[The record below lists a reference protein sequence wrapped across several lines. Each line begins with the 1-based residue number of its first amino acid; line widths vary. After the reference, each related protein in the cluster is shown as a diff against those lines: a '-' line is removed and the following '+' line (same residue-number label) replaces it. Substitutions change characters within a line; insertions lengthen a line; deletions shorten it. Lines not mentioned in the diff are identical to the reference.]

1 MSSES
6 LLKAGLPP
14 ANDRMLTTCFLAA
27 LVHGII
33 ILGVTFSSSRGAS
46 DSGDGPALEVVLVND
61 QTPSIDKNPNAQ
73 YLAQRSQR
81 GSGNTLK
88 RERALIPRSSL
99 MTADRPGVPDGEGAA
114 ALESGTD
121 LGDDEIIATHAA
133 TTRILYFAAANA
145 DEKPS
150 KLPLLLE
157 KRSDLGMAPND
168 DGVELR
174 MRGEA
179 RQQLWIAA
187 DTRESDVAVYLDSWR
202 RKIERVGTMNYPSV
216 ARNRKLSGTPVIE
229 VTIGQ
234 DGKLIESVVRRS
246 SGRAEIDE
254 AAMRILKLAAPY
266 DPFPPDLAVKHDQI
280 RIAYEWQFL
289 NGAAQGSSVYYADPA
304 AAGDSAPTGNS
315 SGGEAAAVDP
325 TSTAPATGRSAGS
338 APSNAPAPAAGAS
351 SNTR

>member
-33 ILGVTFSSSRGAS
+33 ILGVTFSSSRGAA
-46 DSGDGPALEVVLVND
+46 DQGDGPALEVVLVNE
-61 QTPSIDKNPNAQ
+61 QTPNARQNPNAQ
-73 YLAQRSQR
+73 YLAQRSQL

-99 MTADRPGVPDGEGAA
+99 MTADRPGIPDGEGAA

-157 KRSDLGMAPND
+157 QRPDFGMTPND
-168 DGVELR
+168 EGVELR
-174 MRGEA
+174 MRGA
-179 RQQLWIAA
+179 AQQQLWIAA
-187 DTRESDVAVYLDSWR
+187 DTKESDVAVYLDSWR
-202 RKIERVGTMNYPSV
+202 RKIERIGTMNFPSV

-229 VTIGQ
+229 VTIGG
-234 DGKLIESVVRRS
+234 DGKLLESVVRRS
-246 SGRAEIDE
+246 SGRAEIDQ
-254 AAMRILKLAAPY
+254 AAMRILRLAAPY
-266 DPFPPDLAVKHDQI
+266 DPFPPDLAAKHDQI

-289 NGAAQGSSVYYADPA
+289 NGAAQGSSVYYADPRSADPGSADPA
-304 AAGDSAPTGNS
+304 AAD
-315 SGGEAAAVDP
+315 D
-325 TSTAPATGRSAGS
+325 STAPADAR
-338 APSNAPAPAAGAS
+338 APAAGPAPH
-351 SNTR
+351 